1 MTYSFDLLL
10 FILSEK
16 EEKLKRLEETWL
28 QILSST
34 PMFTLL
40 ISFDFFSFFKWL
52 SLVSW
57 FPGVG
62 ATVVTKKVSFRRFS
76 YHLLSLTYV
85 VAFLIYIN

>member
-1 MTYSFDLLL
+1 MTYSFDSLL

-52 SLVSW
+52 SLVS
-57 FPGVG
+57 GVG
-62 ATVVTKKVSFRRFS
+62 ATVVKKKVSFRRFS